1 MSSNKKYI
9 SYQLAHAKAL
19 ALLGNSFKLKTDLQK
34 TAYPDDLKIASASH
48 FFPQLFKTAKHLSE
62 VSPIIT
68 AKEKLKH
75 NKSSGGLPRLRRV
88 ENEVDSFFFFF
99 FPVSSLAQNGSSAAS
114 ISSRPGLC
122 KSRSTD
128 KWYRAGFWVAVSL
141 SAPGAIKHR
150 HNLAHP
156 MNQRQ
161 NSSELLEKTFPDQN

>member
-34 TAYPDDLKIASASH
+34 TAYPDALKIASASH
-48 FFPQLFKTAKHLSE
+48 FFPQLYKTATHLSE

-88 ENEVDSFFFFF
+88 ENEVDSFFFPF
-99 FPVSSLAQNGSSAAS
+99 FPSQQSGTRWFKCCFSLLQ
-114 ISSRPGLC
+114 
-122 KSRSTD
+122 T
-128 KWYRAGFWVAVSL
+128 WV
-141 SAPGAIKHR
+141 
-150 HNLAHP
+150 
-156 MNQRQ
+156 M
-161 NSSELLEKTFPDQN
+161 